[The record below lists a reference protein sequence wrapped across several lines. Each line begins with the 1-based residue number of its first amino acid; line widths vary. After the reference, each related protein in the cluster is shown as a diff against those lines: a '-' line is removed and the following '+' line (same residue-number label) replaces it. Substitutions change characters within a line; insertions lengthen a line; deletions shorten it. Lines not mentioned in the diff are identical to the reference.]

1 MTGRKP
7 NRAIALILVLT
18 GFFVLLVAL
27 ATAGLI
33 LNTRNNYLSLSESQ
47 AIRFTNSASMA
58 LNRNLL
64 GIDVLLASLDEAL
77 GLSRS
82 MANWIDLP
90 TASKSLTGL
99 AQQNMLLRSLSL
111 LDQGGK
117 VLATSDPAGKLL
129 QLNLPSDFLDEVL
142 KQSISTLL
150 FSAPSVSFSS
160 AEPVLYMARYIHLAD
175 TAMVVAIAEVP
186 LNLLNNIMV
195 QGADIPG
202 LEVTLEQ
209 TDGKLLTNMPSQRIN
224 QQHEGATPLAMPSP
238 DEKPMRLAAR
248 LSGKPAIL
256 VTRPILYRGVVVAAS
271 LPIEAALENWRDQRN
286 FIVGTALTFV
296 LLIVASSIF
305 FIRYLARLA
314 EIRHN
319 LADSKAE
326 VEQLAFFDHLTGL
339 PNRRLLMDRLQKTFA
354 ANARSGQLGALL
366 FLDLD
371 RFKTLNDTLGHDV
384 GDELLRQVAQRLSAS
399 VRTKDTVA
407 RLGGDEFV
415 VMLSDLKSDDY
426 HAVAVARRVGNKLL
440 ACLNEPY
447 QLKGHNYLIT
457 PSIGATVFGSDAQSP
472 IEVLKQADIAMY
484 QVKAKG
490 RNALCFFD
498 PKMQADINERADMES
513 DLRVALADGQ
523 FQLYYQSQHQLFGHV
538 VGAEVLIRWHHP
550 QRGLVSP
557 GEFIPVAEDS
567 GLISSIGRWVLR
579 TACLQLAA
587 WREDPVFQHLL
598 LSVNV
603 SARQFLQASFVE
615 EVTSVLQE
623 TGVSPQLLKLELT
636 ESLVLENVESTIQ
649 KMTELRAQGVQV
661 SMDDFGTGHSSLAY
675 LTRLPLN
682 QLKIDQSFV
691 RNIGIKETDGLI
703 VQTII
708 GMARNLGLEVIAEGV
723 ETQPQLEFLA
733 LHGCNLYQGYLFSKP
748 TPLAAFEAMLRN
760 TPLPLCKPD

>member
-1 MTGRKP
+1 
-7 NRAIALILVLT
+7 
-18 GFFVLLVAL
+18 
-27 ATAGLI
+27 
-33 LNTRNNYLSLSESQ
+33 
-47 AIRFTNSASMA
+47 
-58 LNRNLL
+58 
-64 GIDVLLASLDEAL
+64 
-77 GLSRS
+77 
-82 MANWIDLP
+82 
-90 TASKSLTGL
+90 
-99 AQQNMLLRSLSL
+99 
-111 LDQGGK
+111 
-117 VLATSDPAGKLL
+117 
-129 QLNLPSDFLDEVL
+129 
-142 KQSISTLL
+142 
-150 FSAPSVSFSS
+150 VSFSS
-160 AEPVLYMARYIHLAD
+160 AEAVLYLARFIHLAD
-175 TAMVVAIAEVP
+175 TTRVVAIAEVP
-186 LNLLNNIMV
+186 LNLVTSIMV
-195 QGADIPG
+195 QGVDISG
-202 LEVTLEQ
+202 LEVTLERTNGELLAAMPVQ
-209 TDGKLLTNMPSQRIN
+209 TDSQLHQNAR
-224 QQHEGATPLAMPSP
+224 PLAAP
-238 DEKPMRLAAR
+238 DSDGQPMRMAAR
-248 LSGKPAIL
+248 LTGKPAIV
-256 VTRPILYRGVVVAAS
+256 VTRPILYRGIAVAAS
-271 LPIEAALENWRDQRN
+271 LPIEAALQSWRIQRN
-286 FIVGTALTFV
+286 FIVSAALTFV
-296 LLIVASSIF
+296 LLILAACAFSIS
-305 FIRYLARLA
+305 YLARLA
-314 EIRHN
+314 ETRRN
-319 LADSKAE
+319 LAESKAE
-326 VEQLAFFDHLTGL
+326 VEQLAFFDYLTGL
-339 PNRRLLMDRLQKTFA
+339 PNRRLLMDRLQKTFD

-384 GDELLRQVAQRLSAS
+384 GDELLRQVAQRLSAT

-415 VMLSDLKSDDY
+415 VMLSDLKSDD
-426 HAVAVARRVGNKLL
+426 HRAVAVARRVGNKLL

-447 QLKGHNYLIT
+447 QLQGHNYLST

-472 IEVLKQADIAMY
+472 TEVLKQADIAMY

-498 PKMQADINERADMES
+498 PKMQADINAHADMES

-523 FQLYYQSQHQLFGHV
+523 FELYYQSQHQLFGHV

-550 QRGLVSP
+550 QRGMVSP
-557 GEFIPVAEDS
+557 GEFIPVAEESD
-567 GLISSIGRWVLR
+567 LISSIGQWVLR

-623 TGVSPQLLKLELT
+623 TGGAPQLLKLELT

-649 KMTELRAQGVQV
+649 KMTELKALGVQV

-675 LTRLPLN
+675 LTRLPLD

-691 RNIGIKETDGLI
+691 RNIGIKETDGVI

-723 ETQPQLEFLA
+723 ETQAQQEFLA

-748 TPLAAFEAMLRN
+748 TPLAAFEAMLNN